1 MCDLP
6 ESVRLAAEICRLD
19 EFLDGVAAGF
29 HWDLLDRMEDG
40 VYLVDRDRRI
50 VYWSSGAARI
60 TGYTAAE
67 ALGNSC
73 AQNLLRHVDAQ
84 GRQLCTQGCPLA
96 AVIED
101 GRPRAAEVFLYH
113 KSGKRVPVRVH
124 AAPIRSIDGTIIGA
138 FETVSETTSSLA
150 ALERARQ
157 LEQAAL
163 TDVLTGIANRRCLEQ
178 ALESRFSEFTRL
190 NVRFGVV
197 LLDVDRFKTFN
208 DQHGHAVGDE
218 VLKTVASTLSLCCRP
233 YDVAGRWGGEEFLV
247 LVGHADSSSLQQVAE
262 RLRLLVAASGVKVAS
277 DVLSVTVSAGATLV
291 RPDDDAER
299 ILERADSLL
308 YASKQGGR
316 NRVTIDGV
324 TDASCSDRSP
334 PPTGGTL
341 PCGGACGRMSVVG

>member
-6 ESVRLAAEICRLD
+6 ESVRLAAEICKLD

-40 VYLVDRDRRI
+40 VYIVDRARRI

-60 TGYTAAE
+60 TGYTAEE
-67 ALGNSC
+67 ALGNCC

-101 GRPRAAEVFLYH
+101 GRPRAAEVFLHH

-124 AAPIRSIDGTIIGA
+124 AAPIRSFDGTIIGA
-138 FETVSETTSSLA
+138 FETFSETTSSLA
-150 ALERARQ
+150 ARERARQ

-163 TDVLTGIANRRCLEQ
+163 TDVLTGIANRRCLDQ
-178 ALESRFSEFTRL
+178 ALEARFSEFTRL
-190 NVRFGVV
+190 GVRFGVILV
-197 LLDVDRFKTFN
+197 DVDRFKAFN

-218 VLKTVASTLSLCCRP
+218 VLKTVAGTLSLCCRP

-247 LVGHADSSSLQQVAE
+247 LVGHTDSDSLHEVAE
-262 RLRLLVAASGVKVAS
+262 RLRMLVASSGVRIAN
-277 DVLSVTVSAGATLV
+277 DVLSVTVSAGATIV
-291 RPDDDAER
+291 RPGDDAER
-299 ILERADSLL
+299 ILQRADSLL

-316 NRVTIDGV
+316 NRVTVDGV
-324 TDASCSDRSP
+324 TDACRADQSP
-334 PPTGGTL
+334 PPNGGTL
-341 PCGGACGRMSVVG
+341 PCSGACGRKCAV